1 MDYFY
6 YSQKKYFMGSVSDLE
21 KSTKFLQTNNRSNL
35 MILFFFCENYHE
47 IEKMQKCNNSD
58 KNQQI
63 G

>member
-1 MDYFY
+1 
-6 YSQKKYFMGSVSDLE
+6 MGSVSDLE